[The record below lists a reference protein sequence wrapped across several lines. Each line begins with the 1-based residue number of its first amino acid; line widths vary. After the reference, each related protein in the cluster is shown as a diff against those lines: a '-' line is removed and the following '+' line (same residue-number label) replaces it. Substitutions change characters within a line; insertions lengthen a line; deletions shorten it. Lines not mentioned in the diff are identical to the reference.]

1 MNETIL
7 SWTGLNGNLTFNE
20 TLGILYQPHLDDYNI
35 TGNGNTTT
43 NFLIPIGLCK
53 VYKGMMDRFINI
65 PVVGSQ
71 EIYQYFAFISD
82 PAAANQFQVP
92 YSLSTGDKIK
102 LDTSSSALKYVS
114 YNIQLKETSVE
125 TKDGTCTT
133 YPYRNHGSYLDCV
146 DMDLRERILPS
157 LGCTVPWISGAD
169 KCGGSIQRLP
179 EQEDLFQWLY
189 SIGLYSWGGIPYD
202 SAACPLPCTTLSA
215 HSTFQTS
222 GGGDMQ
228 SNFIELYFEE
238 NVQVEKVRSI
248 YLIKF

>member
-102 LDTSSSALKYVS
+102 L
-114 YNIQLKETSVE
+114 
-125 TKDGTCTT
+125 G
-133 YPYRNHGSYLDCV
+133 
-146 DMDLRERILPS
+146 
-157 LGCTVPWISGAD
+157 
-169 KCGGSIQRLP
+169 
-179 EQEDLFQWLY
+179 
-189 SIGLYSWGGIPYD
+189 
-202 SAACPLPCTTLSA
+202 
-215 HSTFQTS
+215 
-222 GGGDMQ
+222 
-228 SNFIELYFEE
+228 
-238 NVQVEKVRSI
+238 
-248 YLIKF
+248 